1 MDNGTGNTLV
11 KILDFSVL
19 NNIKWVYNLIISL
32 FRETV
37 MAIKPISVSQ
47 LNDYIGMVLSTDPM
61 ISNVVLTG
69 EVSNLNYHGTGHIY
83 FSLKDEESTI
93 KCIIFRDTAEKITSI
108 LNEGMKI
115 IVKGYVNVYKRGG
128 YYSFVVREMEP
139 VGRGELAEAFE
150 KIKKKLEG
158 EGLFSQEFK
167 KPLPIFPERVAIVT
181 SETGAAVQD
190 MLKIITGR
198 NNYVDVLIY
207 PCLVQGIN
215 AAESISLAIEDI
227 NENFKDIDVI
237 IAGRGGGSME
247 DLWAF
252 NEERVARAIFASEI
266 PVISA
271 VGHETDVTIS
281 DFVADRRAETPTAAA
296 VMAVP
301 DLEVI
306 REYLYELRKKS
317 DLHLDG
323 IIEKYKHRL
332 NILKEKL
339 NSLDPTRLIEKNRYQ
354 LEVLKE
360 RLNSLNPLRILKMG
374 YGALLDENM
383 KLITSVDKISVDDKL
398 EVKLHDGSLKITVDE
413 IRKD

>member
-1 MDNGTGNTLV
+1 
-11 KILDFSVL
+11 
-19 NNIKWVYNLIISL
+19 
-32 FRETV
+32 

-47 LNDYIGMVLSTDPM
+47 LNDYIGRVLSTDPM
-61 ISNVVLTG
+61 ISNVILTG

-93 KCIIFRDTAEKITSI
+93 KCIIFRDTAEKITSP
-108 LNEGMKI
+108 LEEGMKI
-115 IVKGYVNVYKRGG
+115 IVKGYVNVYRRGG

-150 KIKKKLEG
+150 KIKNKLEA
-158 EGLFSQEFK
+158 EGLFSSEFK
-167 KPLPIFPERVAIVT
+167 KQLPIFPMKVAIVT

-190 MLKIITGR
+190 MLKIITSR
-198 NNYVDVLIY
+198 NNYINILIY

-227 NENFKDIDVI
+227 NNNFKDVDVI
-237 IAGRGGGSME
+237 ITGRGGGSME

-266 PVISA
+266 PIISA

-281 DFVADRRAETPTAAA
+281 DFVADKRAETPTAAA
-296 VMAVP
+296 AMAVP

-317 DLHLDG
+317 DIYLDG
-323 IIEKYKHRL
+323 IVEKYRYKLNLLKERLNSLDPIGLIEKNRYKL
-332 NILKEKL
+332 AVLKEKL
-339 NSLDPTRLIEKNRYQ
+339 NSL
-354 LEVLKE
+354 
-360 RLNSLNPLRILKMG
+360 NPVRILKMG
-374 YGALLDENM
+374 YGAVLDENM
-383 KLITSVDKISVDDKL
+383 KLITSINNINVNDKL